1 MNSYLPSV
9 KREFASL
16 KNLGEKAIGQIDE
29 KGLVWKYNEES
40 NSIAVIVQHLRGN
53 MRSRWTD
60 FFTTDGEKEWRFRD
74 TEFED
79 KEFTSQDI
87 FNLWEEGWQV
97 LFDAL
102 NSILEKDLES
112 TVYIRNEPHSVI
124 EAINRQLA
132 HYASHIGQIIYI
144 ARMIKGKAWNS
155 LSIPKGES
163 NQFNQKKMGK

>member
-1 MNSYLPSV
+1 MKSYLPSV
-9 KREFASL
+9 IREFAAL
-16 KNLGEKAIGQIDE
+16 KSLGEKAIGQIDE

-60 FFTTDGEKEWRFRD
+60 FFTTDGEKEWRLRD

-79 KEFTSQDI
+79 QEFTAHDVMR
-87 FNLWEEGWQV
+87 LWEEGWHV
-97 LFDAL
+97 LFEAL
-102 NSILEKDLES
+102 EGIGEKDLE
-112 TVYIRNEPHSVI
+112 TKVYIRNEPHTVI

-132 HYASHIGQIIYI
+132 HYASHVGQIIYI
-144 ARMIKGKAWNS
+144 ARMIKGKSWNS

-163 NQFNQKKMGK
+163 NQFNQKKMG